1 MSNSTP
7 QEPQPTGTQPTV
19 PQPTAPQ
26 PQFSAPPQTPIA
38 QPQAPAATQPYPSAP
53 QQPVAYAA
61 APRKPEATTMGLT
74 NTYAVLTIV
83 LAFIAPLAGIIF
95 GHLSLGQIKRTGDAG
110 RGIALT
116 GLIIS
121 YAYFVAVAL
130 FFIFYIGFIV
140 VMIGTA
146 GAAFSHSGYSS
157 Y

>member
-1 MSNSTP
+1 MSNATP
-7 QEPQPTGTQPTV
+7 QEPQNTGAQPTV
-19 PQPTAPQ
+19 PQPAAPQ
-26 PQFSAPPQTPIA
+26 QQFTVPQPTAA
-38 QPQAPAATQPYPSAP
+38 QPYAATQQYPAVPPQPAP
-53 QQPVAYAA
+53 AYSA

-74 NTYAVLTIV
+74 NTYAVLAIIF
-83 LAFIAPLAGIIF
+83 AFIAPLAGIIF

-121 YAYFVAVAL
+121 YAYFVAIAL

-146 GAAFSHSGYSS
+146 GAALSQTGTY
-157 Y
+157 